1 MIRNALTSVLT
12 AGWSC
17 MARAFRT
24 LPLHESKSSRRFS
37 KIFRSLMMFFISPSK
52 KVWRGPQNAAWL
64 PLMYSFSISPKACSV
79 CPTLI
84 KADPYGVPGPNSF
97 PASIMSV
104 PRYSRFVNLV
114 LVTPSLSTGMLS
126 NMNVSSL
133 AAVKEMVDAIREK
146 SFRKGLK
153 YVFLTR
159 IGYKDGLCVLNQFF
173 RVSLD
178 FVRLFTQIFKG
189 WIVFCPFGFAQPFLC
204 KLFGSAEH
212 GFGFIINMSVLKCI
226 GID

>member
-1 MIRNALTSVLT
+1 MVYLVQKCN
-12 AGWSC
+12 
-17 MARAFRT
+17 
-24 LPLHESKSSRRFS
+24 
-37 KIFRSLMMFFISPSK
+37 KIE
-52 KVWRGPQNAAWL
+52 
-64 PLMYSFSISPKACSV
+64 
-79 CPTLI
+79 I
-84 KADPYGVPGPNSF
+84 KDSQLLPGPNSF

-133 AAVKEMVDAIREK
+133 AAVKKMVGAIRED

-153 YVFLTR
+153 YEFLTR
-159 IGYKDGLCVLNQFF
+159 IGYKDGLCVLNQLL

-178 FVRLFTQIFKG
+178 FVRFFTQIFKG
-189 WIVFCPFGFAQPFLC
+189 RIVFCSFSFAQPFLC